1 MTEIPLAGIEPTST
15 ALAMAI
21 ARFYWRDDKEED
33 GKFKEANLGGILCFI
48 IDRKLKSR
56 FFRLYDINTSE
67 LLFQTELFVNFANN
81 FTYICDK
88 FYCFPLVKAVLGVE
102 FANLND
108 ALYFKRLID
117 KFCFRGQP
125 IKAKI
130 EEEKKYGVQRYK
142 LSEPGFFVQKKQNG
156 WNPVT

>member
-1 MTEIPLAGIEPTST
+1 MAEIPLAGIEPTST

-117 KFCFRGQP
+117 KAA
-125 IKAKI
+125 IANVLTM
-130 EEEKKYGVQRYK
+130 GVW
-142 LSEPGFFVQKKQNG
+142 G
-156 WNPVT
+156 WYSVRLILLTSATNFIAFL